1 MRTAS
6 QLHRPYTDL
15 QRALGACRSSFLMVF
30 MFSCGYNF
38 LLLAP
43 PIYLLQIYDRVLS
56 SRSLATLV
64 MLTLIVS
71 TAVVV
76 GSLLDTVRRAAL
88 ARLGGW
94 LEDRLRPAVLS
105 AAFEFALRVNGGS
118 GSEAYRDL
126 TTVRQFIASPSNVVL
141 FDAPWS
147 LLFLGVLFLVHPLLG
162 AIGAVGALLLLG
174 CAMAG
179 DLLTKEPLARVQA
192 AEASINQRLGA
203 ALRNVQAIRAMD
215 MLDGATRLVYRDATE
230 ANEAQEAATRR
241 SELLQAI
248 SKPAR
253 ALTQV
258 LIMGTAAWLV
268 IEQHVSAGIIF
279 ASSLLLGRGLSS
291 LEGVIAGWKAFGIA
305 RNSYRRLTSVM
316 AHARSRSETTL
327 QLPRPKGSIAVE
339 NVSYVPAGTAN
350 LILQGVTFSL
360 QPGECLGIIGP
371 SGAGKSTLGRM
382 IVESPPQPWAAS
394 ASTGPKWLCG
404 SMPTAKVPGLSAARH
419 RALRGLRE
427 RQYRAS
433 SRRDP
438 EQVVAAAKLVGLHET
453 IMRLPRGY
461 DTYIGGPSGVNL
473 SGGQRQSIGL
483 ARAFFGSPQ
492 VVLLDEPNSSLDEA
506 GEQALYDAVERR
518 KAEGSTIVIITH
530 RLGILDLTDRI
541 AILRS
546 GMLSAFGSSEEI
558 YKLYFKRPELDA
570 AESNAR
576 HAPGESSSTVTPG
589 SGGAPALG
597 IGRVV
602 IRACAPGGGSLE
614 PQRSCTP

>member
-71 TAVVV
+71 AAVVV

-230 ANEAQEAATRR
+230 AKEAQEAATRR

-350 LILQGVTFSL
+350 LILQGVSFSL

-382 IVESPPQPWAAS
+382 IVGISTPTMGRVRLDGAEMALWLDADGAKYLGYLPQDIE
-394 ASTGPKWLCG
+394 LFEG
-404 SMPTAKVPGLSAARH
+404 SVRDNIAR
-419 RALRGLRE
+419 LRD
-427 RQYRAS
+427 A
-433 SRRDP
+433 DP

-461 DTYIGGPSGVNL
+461 DTYIGGPSSVNL

-576 HAPGESSSTVTPG
+576 HAPGESPSTVTPG
-589 SGGAPALG
+589 SGGAPALSG
-597 IGRVV
+597 SVV
-602 IRACAPGGGSLE
+602 
-614 PQRSCTP
+614 